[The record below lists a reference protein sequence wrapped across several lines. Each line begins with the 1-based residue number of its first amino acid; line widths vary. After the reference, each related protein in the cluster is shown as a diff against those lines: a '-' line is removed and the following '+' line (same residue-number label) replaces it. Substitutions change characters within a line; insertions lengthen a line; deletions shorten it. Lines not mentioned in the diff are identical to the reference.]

1 MNLDSQARLSTRFF
15 MFVIVSFFVG
25 CSGTN
30 GNSAASSGKKTA
42 YDQSTPQALAK
53 SSFDAFTEKDVEGF
67 ASLYHPEALESIKTF
82 AVALF
87 EYKGDAQSL
96 KHLKSLFEPFETTK
110 AVKNASGNE
119 LMATMYKNSMAM
131 IPDFDEM
138 IKDYKMTI
146 LGEINEGSETIHV
159 IVRNMLPRPNAV
171 SCKEMDGKWYLLLND
186 EQLKMIQNF
195 KMLEHFEGNLALAV
209 AATRPEI
216 NTVDVVGHVMDGEE
230 VAQVLCRSTMK
241 MDEFKIATLGCYP
254 VRKGEV
260 AWEHLNDSDST
271 ELAKAMKDNWEKKQ
285 QELLAPLTDD
295 EGEEDR

>member
-1 MNLDSQARLSTRFF
+1 MKKVDQAGVSIRFF
-15 MFVIVSFFVG
+15 TLLVASFVVG
-25 CSGTN
+25 CSGT
-30 GNSAASSGKKTA
+30 GNDSGATSGKKTV
-42 YDQSTPQALAK
+42 YDQSTPKSLAK
-53 SSFDAFTEKDVEGF
+53 SSFDAFTEKDVDGF
-67 ASLYHPEALESIKTF
+67 AALYHPEALDSIKTF

-96 KHLKSLFEPFETTK
+96 KQLKSLFEPFESAK
-110 AVKNASGNE
+110 AVKNATGKE
-119 LMATMYKNSMAM
+119 LMATMYKNSIAM
-131 IPDFDEM
+131 IPNFDEM

-159 IVRNMLPRPNAV
+159 IVRNMLPRPSPV
-171 SCKEMDGKWYLLLND
+171 SCKKSGGKWYLLLND

-241 MDEFKIATLGCYP
+241 MDEFELATFGCYP

-285 QELLAPLTDD
+285 QELMV
-295 EGEEDR
+295 E